1 MKNILLLVHDDPGQE
16 ARFQAALDIGR
27 AVEGHLSCL
36 DVTVIPALIGTDYVG
51 DTEFVKLLDDERQRE
66 ATNRGKL
73 EARLVH
79 EDLPWDWTD
88 ATGQIAHCLEN
99 ACALADLIVV
109 NRQLD
114 AFPLPDMRNVA
125 GELVLRSDTPILAVP
140 ETLARFD
147 LDSALVAWDGSS
159 ASAAALRAAVP
170 LLRHA
175 RRVTIVEVQN
185 RSIRAPAEGAATYLS
200 RHDIHARID
209 RIKSGDR
216 PAADLLLAKAAS
228 EAFGYIVMGGFGHR
242 RFAEALFGGVTR
254 TMLTKSPIPVFLT
267 H

>member
-51 DTEFVKLLDDERQRE
+51 DTEFGKLLDDERQRE
-66 ATNRGKL
+66 ATNRVKL
-73 EARLVH
+73 ETRLVH

-88 ATGQIAHCLEN
+88 TAGQIAHCLEN
-99 ACALADLIVV
+99 ACTLADLIVV

-114 AFPLPDMRNVA
+114 AFPLPDMRNIA
-125 GELVLRSDTPILAVP
+125 GELVLRSDAPILAVP

-147 LDSALVAWDGSS
+147 LDNALVAWDGSP

-185 RSIRAPAEGAATYLS
+185 RSIRAPAEDAATYLS
-200 RHDIHARID
+200 RHNIHACIE

-216 PAADLLLAKAAS
+216 PVADLLLANVAS